1 MIRARILSSRAA
13 VFLLALLWLTGFRP
27 NASSAAQI
35 STTYNFP
42 SFTIDGFQSSFSH
55 DFSVNV
61 QQFNPALGALDS
73 IGVSISMTAQ
83 ATATQTS
90 GTPGSGFSFGAG
102 GGAAPIFDGQSFLGF
117 GLNVSGATPQL
128 NTPVTVSDTEGS
140 QITFSI
146 GADNIFPPDF
156 QGAIGTGTVPVTYP
170 YNGDVNGANT
180 LSDVSET
187 FSGEVTIAY
196 NYTPASPVPLPKSL
210 STSLLGLGMLVALRA
225 LKVAKDSSASRR
237 VA

>member
-1 MIRARILSSRAA
+1 MIRARILSSPAA
-13 VFLLALLWLTGFRP
+13 VSLLALLWLAGFRP

-73 IGVSISMTAQ
+73 IGVSISMTVQ
-83 ATATQTS
+83 ATVTQTS
-90 GTPGSGFSFGAG
+90 GTPGDGFGAG
-102 GGAAPIFDGQSFLGF
+102 GGAAPIFNGQSFLGF
-117 GLNVSGATPQL
+117 GLNVSGDTSQL
-128 NTPVTVSDTEGS
+128 NTPVTESDTEGS
-140 QITFSI
+140 QTTFSL

-156 QGAIGTGTVPVTYP
+156 QGAIGSGTVPVTYP
-170 YNGDVNGANT
+170 YSGDVNGAST

-196 NYTPASPVPLPKSL
+196 NYTPASAAVPLPKSL
-210 STSLLGLGMLVALRA
+210 SMSLLGLGMLVVLRV
-225 LKVAKDSSASRR
+225 LKIAKESSASRR